1 MIRSLG
7 LIFLLSSLLA
17 GCADIEPETQGTAF
31 VSMRL
36 EQDSSNQRSTA
47 KGITPEE
54 AKTILVVLRPP
65 SQCSS
70 NYGNSTQDMD
80 RALLDLSTQE
90 VELMVPLET
99 QMKLCLYFF
108 SEDYGLTELN
118 TGDVEAESFGE
129 SDVFIVDSE
138 TTSATIDV
146 VYWGTFYSTLTA
158 KISSKSSAGFIVGTS
173 GSFKLS
179 DLTGIALKEEN
190 FTIADNQGHIIT
202 VEELAYVS
210 STSYT
215 YQVEIDGFS
224 NEVNTFVVSNSE
236 ETLDIKL
243 TPNPVDISWISFENL
258 DVAQIGTTDE
268 ANASGTLVIKVPLAQ
283 QDGVKQ
289 ILSTM
294 VVKNSTNSVTINV
307 TPPTNLP
314 AASLV
319 DEEFVHY
326 RIDFTAN
333 KVKLE
338 TGSNLFD
345 VIISIGGKSKQVEIG
360 SVSYDACVDANT
372 MCLKLTWSDG
382 SDPDLHSMYWPDW
395 GYTEPLGA
403 GLAFDDQNHVYGH
416 PSYQKWLLTGDKVH
430 LEDATTL
437 PTLINASN
445 QTSFTIDAGANT
457 LVLPGS
463 DLTDV
468 TVSTPVLLSSD
479 GTLPG
484 GLDAGI
490 IYYLHGIDDVNKTV
504 QLATNSLNA
513 MQGIAVIITD
523 QGSGTHTLTAL
534 GAETQVWSTND
545 GKVGDGTYLV
555 WVEDVSNADLQGVRV
570 ELSGPGLNP
579 SITNGPFRFKDLD
592 DGVTEAQNLT
602 EPYQQHVF
610 LIQVQNGSIVRSDKI
625 PVGSTVDA
633 LKNGLNA
640 EIGNLPA
647 SLF

>member
-1 MIRSLG
+1 MIPS
-7 LIFLLSSLLA
+7 
-17 GCADIEPETQGTAF
+17 CADIETETTGKAI

-36 EQDSSNQRSTA
+36 EQDRSSHRSA
-47 KGITPEE
+47 FKGITPEE
-54 AKTILVVLRPP
+54 ANTILVVLRPP
-65 SQCSS
+65 SQCSP
-70 NYGNSTQDMD
+70 NYGNSSQDMD
-80 RALLDLSTQE
+80 RALLNLSTQE
-90 VELMVPLET
+90 VELIVPLGT

-108 SEDYGLTELN
+108 SGKYSLPDLS
-118 TGDVEAESFGE
+118 TGDFEAESFGE
-129 SDVFIVDSE
+129 SDVFTVEAD

-158 KISSKSSAGFIVGTS
+158 KISSKSSAGFIIGTS

-179 DLTGIALKEEN
+179 DLTGIALKEDN
-190 FTIADNQGHIIT
+190 FTIADNQSHIIT
-202 VEELAYVS
+202 LEELAYG
-210 STSYT
+210 SYT
-215 YQVEIDGFS
+215 YQVKMEGFS
-224 NEVNTFVVSNSE
+224 NEVNTFVVSSTE

-243 TPNPVDISWISFENL
+243 TPNPVDISWVSFENL
-258 DVAQIGTTDE
+258 SVTQMGTTDQ
-268 ANASGTLVIKVPLAQ
+268 ANATGTLVVKVPLDQ
-283 QDGVKQ
+283 QDNVKQ

-307 TPPTNLP
+307 TPPTKLP
-314 AASLV
+314 TASSV

-333 KVKLE
+333 NVTME

-345 VIISIGGKSKQVEIG
+345 VIITIGGQSKQVEMG

-382 SDPDLHSMYWPDW
+382 SDPDLHSIYWPNWSYAD
-395 GYTEPLGA
+395 GIGTGS
-403 GLAFDDQNHVYGH
+403 AFDDQNHVYGH

-445 QTSFTIDAGANT
+445 QTAFTIDAVANT
-457 LVLPGS
+457 LFLSGS
-463 DLTDV
+463 DLADV

-484 GLDAGI
+484 GLDAGT
-490 IYYLHGIDDVNKTV
+490 IYYLHGIDNVNKTV

-513 MQGIAVIITD
+513 MQGTAVNLTTD

-534 GAETQVWSTND
+534 GAETQVWSTNN

-555 WVEDVSNADLQGVRV
+555 WVEDVSSADLQGVRV

-579 SITNGPFRFKDLD
+579 SITYGPFRFKDMND
-592 DGVTEAQNLT
+592 EVPEAPNKT
-602 EPYQQHVF
+602 EPFQQPIF
-610 LIQVQNGSIVRSDKI
+610 LIQVQNGVIERSDQI
-625 PVGSTVDA
+625 PVGSSLANWNPELSAD
-633 LKNGLNA
+633 
-640 EIGNLPA
+640 IGNLPA
-647 SLF
+647 SSFQ

>member
-1 MIRSLG
+1 MARSFWMILV
-7 LIFLLSSLLA
+7 LLPMIQS
-17 GCADIEPETQGTAF
+17 CADIETETTGKAT

-36 EQDSSNQRSTA
+36 EQDRSSHRSSFR
-47 KGITPEE
+47 GITPEE
-54 AKTILVVLRPP
+54 ANTILVVLRPP
-65 SQCSS
+65 SQCSP

-80 RALLDLSTQE
+80 RALLNLSTQE
-90 VELMVPLET
+90 VELIVPLGT

-108 SEDYGLTELN
+108 SGKYSLPDLS
-118 TGDVEAESFGE
+118 TGDFEAESFGE
-129 SDVFIVDSE
+129 SDVFTVEAD
-138 TTSATIDV
+138 TTSAIIDV

-158 KISSKSSAGFIVGTS
+158 KISSKSSAGLIIGTS

-179 DLTGIALKEEN
+179 DLTGIALKEDN
-190 FTIADNQGHIIT
+190 FTIADNQSHIVT
-202 VEELAYVS
+202 LEELAYG
-210 STSYT
+210 SYT
-215 YQVEIDGFS
+215 YQVKMGGFS
-224 NEVNTFVVSNSE
+224 NEVNTFVVSSLE

-243 TPNPVDISWISFENL
+243 TPNPVDISWVSFENL
-258 DVAQIGTTDE
+258 SVAQIGTTDQ
-268 ANASGTLVIKVPLAQ
+268 ADATGTLVVKVPLDQ
-283 QDGVKQ
+283 QGNVKQ

-307 TPPTNLP
+307 TPPTKLP
-314 AASLV
+314 TASSV

-333 KVKLE
+333 NVTME

-345 VIISIGGKSKQVEIG
+345 VIITIGGQSKQVEMG

-395 GYTEPLGA
+395 GYTETLGT
-403 GLAFDDQNHVYGH
+403 GSAFDDQNHVYGH
-416 PSYQKWLLTGDKVH
+416 PSYQKWLLTGGKVH

-445 QTSFTIDAGANT
+445 QTTFTVDAGANT
-457 LVLPGS
+457 LVLSGS
-463 DLTDV
+463 DLADV
-468 TVSTPVLLSSD
+468 SVSTPVLLSSD

-484 GLDAGI
+484 GLDAGT
-490 IYYLHGIDDVNKTV
+490 IYYLHGIDNVNKTV

-513 MQGIAVIITD
+513 MQGTAVILTD

-534 GAETQVWSTND
+534 GAETQVWSTNN

-592 DGVTEAQNLT
+592 DGVTEAQNLK

>member
-1 MIRSLG
+1 MARSFWMILV
-7 LIFLLSSLLA
+7 LLPMIQS
-17 GCADIEPETQGTAF
+17 CADIETETTGKAT

-36 EQDSSNQRSTA
+36 EQDRSSHRSSFR
-47 KGITPEE
+47 GITPEE
-54 AKTILVVLRPP
+54 ANTILVVLRPP
-65 SQCSS
+65 SQCSP
-70 NYGNSTQDMD
+70 NYGNSNQDMD
-80 RALLDLSTQE
+80 RALLNLSTQE
-90 VELMVPLET
+90 VELIVPLGT

-108 SEDYGLTELN
+108 SGKYSLPVLS
-118 TGDVEAESFGE
+118 TGDFEAESFGE
-129 SDVFIVDSE
+129 SDVFTVEADTI
-138 TTSATIDV
+138 SAIIDV

-158 KISSKSSAGFIVGTS
+158 KISSKSSAGLIIGTS

-179 DLTGIALKEEN
+179 DLTGIALKEDN
-190 FTIADNQGHIIT
+190 FTIADNQSHIVT
-202 VEELAYVS
+202 LEELAYG
-210 STSYT
+210 SYT
-215 YQVEIDGFS
+215 YQVKMGGFS
-224 NEVNTFVVSNSE
+224 NEVNTFVVSSLE

-243 TPNPVDISWISFENL
+243 TPNPVDISWVSFENL
-258 DVAQIGTTDE
+258 SVAQIGTTDQ
-268 ANASGTLVIKVPLAQ
+268 ADATGTLVVKVPLDQ
-283 QDGVKQ
+283 QDNVKK

-307 TPPTNLP
+307 TPPTKLP
-314 AASLV
+314 TASSV

-333 KVKLE
+333 NVTME

-345 VIISIGGKSKQVEIG
+345 VIITIGGQSKQVEMG

-445 QTSFTIDAGANT
+445 QTRFTVDADANT
-457 LVLPGS
+457 LVLLGS

-468 TVSTPVLLSSD
+468 TVSTPVLVSSD
-479 GTLPG
+479 GTIPG
-484 GLDAGI
+484 GLDAGT

-579 SITNGPFRFKDLD
+579 SITHGPFRFKDLD

-602 EPYQQHVF
+602 DPYQQHVF

-633 LKNGLNA
+633 LRNGFNA
-640 EIGNLPA
+640 EIGELPA

>member
-36 EQDSSNQRSTA
+36 EQDSSNQRSAA

-158 KISSKSSAGFIVGTS
+158 KISSKSSAGFIIGTS

-179 DLTGIALKEEN
+179 DLTGIALKEDN
-190 FTIADNQGHIIT
+190 FTISDNQSHMII
-202 VEELAYVS
+202 VEELAYG
-210 STSYT
+210 SYT
-215 YQVEIDGFS
+215 YQVEMSGFS

-283 QDGVKQ
+283 QDEVKQ

-326 RIDFTAN
+326 RLDFAAYN
-333 KVKLE
+333 VKLE

-345 VIISIGGKSKQVEIG
+345 VIISIGGKSNQVEIG

-395 GYTEPLGA
+395 GYTETLGT
-403 GLAFDDQNHVYGH
+403 GSAFDDQNHVYGH

-445 QTSFTIDAGANT
+445 QTTFTVDAGANT
-457 LVLPGS
+457 LFLSGS
-463 DLTDV
+463 DLADV
-468 TVSTPVLLSSD
+468 SVSTPVLLSSD

-484 GLDAGI
+484 GLDAGT
-490 IYYLHGIDDVNKTV
+490 IYYLHGIDNVNKTV

-513 MQGIAVIITD
+513 MQGTAVNITD

-534 GAETQVWSTND
+534 GAETQVWSTNN

>member
-36 EQDSSNQRSTA
+36 EQDSSNQRSAA

-283 QDGVKQ
+283 QDEVKQ

-326 RIDFTAN
+326 RLDFAAYN
-333 KVKLE
+333 VKLE

-345 VIISIGGKSKQVEIG
+345 VIITIGGQSKQVEMG

-445 QTSFTIDAGANT
+445 QTTFTVDAGANT
-457 LVLPGS
+457 LVLSGS
-463 DLTDV
+463 DLADV
-468 TVSTPVLLSSD
+468 SVSTPVLLSSD

-484 GLDAGI
+484 GLDAGT
-490 IYYLHGIDDVNKTV
+490 IYYLHGIDNVNKTV

-513 MQGIAVIITD
+513 MQGTAVNITD

-534 GAETQVWSTND
+534 GAETQVWSTNN

>member
-36 EQDSSNQRSTA
+36 EQDSSNQRSAA

-258 DVAQIGTTDE
+258 NAVQIGTTDE

-283 QDGVKQ
+283 QDEVKQ

-326 RIDFTAN
+326 RLDFTAN
-333 KVKLE
+333 NVKLE

-345 VIISIGGKSKQVEIG
+345 VIISIGGKSNQVEIG

-395 GYTEPLGA
+395 GYTETLGT
-403 GLAFDDQNHVYGH
+403 GSAFDDQNHVYGH

-445 QTSFTIDAGANT
+445 QTTFTVDAGANT
-457 LVLPGS
+457 LFLSGS

-468 TVSTPVLLSSD
+468 SVSTPVLLSSG

-484 GLDAGI
+484 GLDAGT
-490 IYYLHGIDDVNKTV
+490 IYYLHGIDNVNKTV

-513 MQGIAVIITD
+513 MQGTAVILTD

-534 GAETQVWSTND
+534 GAETQVWSTNN

>member
-1 MIRSLG
+1 MARSFWMILV
-7 LIFLLSSLLA
+7 LLSMIPS
-17 GCADIEPETQGTAF
+17 CADIETETTGKAT

-36 EQDSSNQRSTA
+36 EQDRSSHRSSFR
-47 KGITPEE
+47 GITPEE
-54 AKTILVVLRPP
+54 ANTILVVLRPP
-65 SQCSS
+65 SQCSP
-70 NYGNSTQDMD
+70 NYGNSNQDMD
-80 RALLDLSTQE
+80 RALLNLSTQE
-90 VELMVPLET
+90 VELIVPLGT

-108 SEDYGLTELN
+108 SGKYSLPVLS
-118 TGDVEAESFGE
+118 TGDFEAESFGE
-129 SDVFIVDSE
+129 SDVFTVEAD
-138 TTSATIDV
+138 TTSAIIDV

-158 KISSKSSAGFIVGTS
+158 KISSNSSAGFIVGTS

-179 DLTGIALKEEN
+179 DLTGIALKEDN
-190 FTIADNQGHIIT
+190 FTIADNQSHIVT
-202 VEELAYVS
+202 LEELAYG
-210 STSYT
+210 SYT
-215 YQVEIDGFS
+215 YQVKMGGFS
-224 NEVNTFVVSNSE
+224 NEVNTFVVSSLE

-243 TPNPVDISWISFENL
+243 TPNPVDISWVSFENL
-258 DVAQIGTTDE
+258 SVAQIGTTDQ
-268 ANASGTLVIKVPLAQ
+268 ADATGTLVVKVPLDQ
-283 QDGVKQ
+283 QDNVKQ

-307 TPPTNLP
+307 TPPTKLP
-314 AASLV
+314 TASSV

-333 KVKLE
+333 NVTME

-345 VIISIGGKSKQVEIG
+345 VIITIGGQSKQVEMG

-445 QTSFTIDAGANT
+445 QTRFTVDADANT
-457 LVLPGS
+457 LVLLGS

-468 TVSTPVLLSSD
+468 TVSTPVLVSSD
-479 GTLPG
+479 GTIPG
-484 GLDAGI
+484 GLDAGT

-579 SITNGPFRFKDLD
+579 SITHGPFRFKDLD

-602 EPYQQHVF
+602 DPYQQHVF

-633 LKNGLNA
+633 LRNGFNA
-640 EIGNLPA
+640 EIGELPA

>member
-1 MIRSLG
+1 MARSFWMILVLMPMIQS
-7 LIFLLSSLLA
+7 
-17 GCADIEPETQGTAF
+17 CADIETETTGKAT

-36 EQDSSNQRSTA
+36 EQDRSSHRSSFR
-47 KGITPEE
+47 GITPEE
-54 AKTILVVLRPP
+54 ANTILVVLRPP
-65 SQCSS
+65 SQCSP
-70 NYGNSTQDMD
+70 NYGNSNQDMD
-80 RALLDLSTQE
+80 RALLNLSTQE
-90 VELMVPLET
+90 VELIVPLGT

-108 SEDYGLTELN
+108 SGKYSLPGLS
-118 TGDVEAESFGE
+118 TGDFEAESFGE
-129 SDVFIVDSE
+129 SDVFTVEAD
-138 TTSATIDV
+138 TTSAIIDV

-158 KISSKSSAGFIVGTS
+158 KISSKSSAGLIIGTS

-179 DLTGIALKEEN
+179 DLTGIALKEDN
-190 FTIADNQGHIIT
+190 FTIADNQSHIVT
-202 VEELAYVS
+202 LEELAYG
-210 STSYT
+210 SYT
-215 YQVEIDGFS
+215 YQVKMGGFS
-224 NEVNTFVVSNSE
+224 NEVNTFVVSSSE

-243 TPNPVDISWISFENL
+243 TPNPVDISWVSFENL
-258 DVAQIGTTDE
+258 SVAQIGTTDQ
-268 ANASGTLVIKVPLAQ
+268 ADATGTLVVKVPLDQ
-283 QDGVKQ
+283 QDNVKQ

-307 TPPTNLP
+307 TPPTKLP
-314 AASLV
+314 TASSV

-333 KVKLE
+333 NVTME

-345 VIISIGGKSKQVEIG
+345 VIITIGGQSKQVEMG

-445 QTSFTIDAGANT
+445 QTRFTVDADANT
-457 LVLPGS
+457 LVLLGS

-468 TVSTPVLLSSD
+468 TVSTPVLVSSD

-484 GLDAGI
+484 GLDAGT

-513 MQGIAVIITD
+513 MQGTAVNITD

-534 GAETQVWSTND
+534 GVETQVWSTNN

>member
-1 MIRSLG
+1 M
-7 LIFLLSSLLA
+7 LSSLLA

-36 EQDSSNQRSTA
+36 EQDSSNQRTTA

-54 AKTILVVLRPP
+54 DKTILVALRPP

-108 SEDYGLTELN
+108 SEEYGLTELN

-179 DLTGIALKEEN
+179 DLTGIALKEDN
-190 FTIADNQGHIIT
+190 FTISDNQSHMII
-202 VEELAYVS
+202 VEELAYG
-210 STSYT
+210 SYT
-215 YQVEIDGFS
+215 YQVEMSGFS

-243 TPNPVDISWISFENL
+243 TPNPVDISWISFENRE
-258 DVAQIGTTDE
+258 VAQIGTTDE

-283 QDGVKQ
+283 QDEVKQ

-326 RIDFTAN
+326 RLDFTAYN
-333 KVKLE
+333 VKLE
-338 TGSNLFD
+338 TGSNIFD
-345 VIISIGGKSKQVEIG
+345 VIISIGGKSNQVEIG

-372 MCLKLTWSDG
+372 MCIKLTWSDG

-395 GYTEPLGA
+395 GYTETLGS

-445 QTSFTIDAGANT
+445 QTTFTVDADANT
-457 LVLPGS
+457 LVLSGS
-463 DLTDV
+463 DLADV
-468 TVSTPVLLSSD
+468 SVSTPVMLSSD

-484 GLDAGI
+484 GLDAGT
-490 IYYLHGIDDVNKTV
+490 IYYLHGIDNVNKTV

-513 MQGIAVIITD
+513 MQGAAVNLEID
-523 QGSGTHTLTAL
+523 QGTGTHTLTAL
-534 GAETQVWSTND
+534 GAETQVWSTNN

-610 LIQVQNGSIVRSDKI
+610 LIQVQNGSIVRSDQI

>member
-1 MIRSLG
+1 MARSFWMILV
-7 LIFLLSSLLA
+7 LLSMIPS
-17 GCADIEPETQGTAF
+17 CADIETETTGKAT

-36 EQDSSNQRSTA
+36 EQDRSSHRSSFR
-47 KGITPEE
+47 GITPEE
-54 AKTILVVLRPP
+54 ANTILVVLRPP
-65 SQCSS
+65 SQCSPS
-70 NYGNSTQDMD
+70 YGNSTQDMD
-80 RALLDLSTQE
+80 RALLNLSTQE
-90 VELMVPLET
+90 VELIVPLGT

-108 SEDYGLTELN
+108 SGKYSLPVLS
-118 TGDVEAESFGE
+118 TGDFEAESFGE
-129 SDVFIVDSE
+129 SDVFTVEAD
-138 TTSATIDV
+138 TTSAIIDV

-158 KISSKSSAGFIVGTS
+158 KISSKSSAGLIIGTS

-179 DLTGIALKEEN
+179 DLTGIALKEDN
-190 FTIADNQGHIIT
+190 FTIADNQSHIVT
-202 VEELAYVS
+202 LEELAYG
-210 STSYT
+210 SYT
-215 YQVEIDGFS
+215 YQVKMGGFS
-224 NEVNTFVVSNSE
+224 NEVNTFVVSSLE

-243 TPNPVDISWISFENL
+243 TPNPVDISWVSFENL
-258 DVAQIGTTDE
+258 SVAQIGTTDQ
-268 ANASGTLVIKVPLAQ
+268 ADATGTLVVKVPLDQ
-283 QDGVKQ
+283 QDNVKQ

-307 TPPTNLP
+307 TPPTKLP
-314 AASLV
+314 TASSV

-333 KVKLE
+333 NVTME

-345 VIISIGGKSKQVEIG
+345 VIITIGGQSKQVEMG

-445 QTSFTIDAGANT
+445 QTTFTVDAGANT
-457 LVLPGS
+457 LVLSGS
-463 DLTDV
+463 DLADV
-468 TVSTPVLLSSD
+468 SVSTPVILSSD
-479 GTLPG
+479 ETLPG
-484 GLDAGI
+484 GLDAGT
-490 IYYLHGIDDVNKTV
+490 IYYLHGIDNVNKTV

-513 MQGIAVIITD
+513 MQGTAVNITD

-534 GAETQVWSTND
+534 GAETQVWSTNN

-555 WVEDVSNADLQGVRV
+555 WVEDVSSADLQGVRV
-570 ELSGPGLNP
+570 ELSGPGLDS

-647 SLF
+647 SSF

>member
-7 LIFLLSSLLA
+7 LIFLLFSFLA
-17 GCADIEPETQGTAF
+17 GCADIEPVTQGTAF

-36 EQDSSNQRSTA
+36 EQDSLNQRSAA

-54 AKTILVVLRPP
+54 SKTILVVLRPP

-179 DLTGIALKEEN
+179 DLTGIALKEDN
-190 FTIADNQGHIIT
+190 FTIAENQSHIVT
-202 VEELAYVS
+202 LEELAYG
-210 STSYT
+210 SYT
-215 YQVEIDGFS
+215 YQVKMEGFS
-224 NEVNTFVVSNSE
+224 NEVNTFVVSSSE

-243 TPNPVDISWISFENL
+243 TPNPVDISWVSFENL
-258 DVAQIGTTDE
+258 SVAQIGTTDQ
-268 ANASGTLVIKVPLAQ
+268 ADATGTLVVKVPLDQ
-283 QDGVKQ
+283 QDNVKQ

-307 TPPTNLP
+307 TPPTKLP
-314 AASLV
+314 TASSV

-333 KVKLE
+333 NVTME

-345 VIISIGGKSKQVEIG
+345 VIITIGGQSKQVEMG

-395 GYTEPLGA
+395 GYTETLGT
-403 GLAFDDQNHVYGH
+403 GSVFDDQNHVYGH

-437 PTLINASN
+437 PNLINASN
-445 QTSFTIDAGANT
+445 QTTFTVDAGANT
-457 LVLPGS
+457 LFLSGS

-468 TVSTPVLLSSD
+468 SVSTPVLLSSD

-484 GLDAGI
+484 GLDAGT
-490 IYYLHGIDDVNKTV
+490 IYYLHGIDNVNKTV

-513 MQGIAVIITD
+513 MQGNAVILTD
-523 QGSGTHTLTAL
+523 HGSGTHTLTAL
-534 GAETQVWSTND
+534 GAETQVWSTNN

-610 LIQVQNGSIVRSDKI
+610 LIQVQNGSIVRSDEI
-625 PVGSTVDA
+625 PIGSTVDA
-633 LKNGLNA
+633 LKNGLKA
-640 EIGNLPA
+640 EIGELPA
-647 SLF
+647 SIIVQ

>member
-7 LIFLLSSLLA
+7 WIFLFSSLLA

-36 EQDSSNQRSTA
+36 EQDSSNQRTTA

-90 VELMVPLET
+90 VKLMVPLET

-108 SEDYGLTELN
+108 SKDYGLTELN
-118 TGDVEAESFGE
+118 TGDVEAGSFGE

-179 DLTGIALKEEN
+179 DLTGIALKEDN
-190 FTIADNQGHIIT
+190 FTIADNQSHIVT
-202 VEELAYVS
+202 LEELAYG
-210 STSYT
+210 SYT
-215 YQVEIDGFS
+215 YQVKMGGFS
-224 NEVNTFVVSNSE
+224 NEVNTFVVSSLE

-243 TPNPVDISWISFENL
+243 TPNPVDISWVSFENL
-258 DVAQIGTTDE
+258 SVAQIGTTDQ
-268 ANASGTLVIKVPLAQ
+268 ADATGTLVVKVPLDQ
-283 QDGVKQ
+283 QDNVKQ

-307 TPPTNLP
+307 TPPTKLP
-314 AASLV
+314 TASSV

-333 KVKLE
+333 NVTME

-345 VIISIGGKSKQVEIG
+345 VIITIGGQSKQVEMG

-445 QTSFTIDAGANT
+445 QTRFTVDADANT
-457 LVLPGS
+457 LVLLGS

-468 TVSTPVLLSSD
+468 TVSTPVLVSSD
-479 GTLPG
+479 GTIPG
-484 GLDAGI
+484 GLDAGT
-490 IYYLHGIDDVNKTV
+490 IYYLHGIDNVNKTV

-513 MQGIAVIITD
+513 MQGTAVIITD

-534 GAETQVWSTND
+534 GAETQVWSTNN

-602 EPYQQHVF
+602 VPYQQHVF

-633 LKNGLNA
+633 LRNGFNA
-640 EIGNLPA
+640 EIGELPA

>member
-1 MIRSLG
+1 M
-7 LIFLLSSLLA
+7 LSSLLA

-36 EQDSSNQRSTA
+36 EQDSSNQRSAA

-158 KISSKSSAGFIVGTS
+158 KISSKSSAGFIIGTS

-179 DLTGIALKEEN
+179 DLTGIALKEDN
-190 FTIADNQGHIIT
+190 FTISDNQSHMII
-202 VEELAYVS
+202 VEELAYG
-210 STSYT
+210 SYT
-215 YQVEIDGFS
+215 YQVEMSGFS

-283 QDGVKQ
+283 QDEVKQ

-326 RIDFTAN
+326 RLDFAAYN
-333 KVKLE
+333 VKLE

-345 VIISIGGKSKQVEIG
+345 VIISIGGKSNQVEIG

-395 GYTEPLGA
+395 GYTETLGT
-403 GLAFDDQNHVYGH
+403 GSVFDDQNHVYGH

-445 QTSFTIDAGANT
+445 QTTFTVDAGANT
-457 LVLPGS
+457 LFLSGS
-463 DLTDV
+463 DLADV
-468 TVSTPVLLSSD
+468 SVSTPVLLSSD

-484 GLDAGI
+484 GLDAGT
-490 IYYLHGIDDVNKTV
+490 IYYLHGIDNVNKTV

-513 MQGIAVIITD
+513 MQGTAVNITD

-534 GAETQVWSTND
+534 GAETQVWSTNN

>member
-1 MIRSLG
+1 M
-7 LIFLLSSLLA
+7 A
-17 GCADIEPETQGTAF
+17 
-31 VSMRL
+31 
-36 EQDSSNQRSTA
+36 
-47 KGITPEE
+47 
-54 AKTILVVLRPP
+54 
-65 SQCSS
+65 
-70 NYGNSTQDMD
+70 YG
-80 RALLDLSTQE
+80 
-90 VELMVPLET
+90 
-99 QMKLCLYFF
+99 
-108 SEDYGLTELN
+108 
-118 TGDVEAESFGE
+118 
-129 SDVFIVDSE
+129 
-138 TTSATIDV
+138 
-146 VYWGTFYSTLTA
+146 
-158 KISSKSSAGFIVGTS
+158 
-173 GSFKLS
+173 
-179 DLTGIALKEEN
+179 
-190 FTIADNQGHIIT
+190 
-202 VEELAYVS
+202 
-210 STSYT
+210 SYT

-326 RIDFTAN
+326 RLDFTAN
-333 KVKLE
+333 NVKLE

-345 VIISIGGKSKQVEIG
+345 VIISIGGKSNQVEIG

-445 QTSFTIDAGANT
+445 QTTFTVDAGANT
-457 LVLPGS
+457 LVLSGS
-463 DLTDV
+463 DLADV

-484 GLDAGI
+484 GLDAGT
-490 IYYLHGIDDVNKTV
+490 IYYLHGIDNVNKTV

-513 MQGIAVIITD
+513 MQGTAVIITD

-534 GAETQVWSTND
+534 GAETQVWSTNN

>member
-36 EQDSSNQRSTA
+36 EQDSSNHRSA
-47 KGITPEE
+47 ARGIKLEE
-54 AKTILVVLRPP
+54 AQTILVVLRPP

-80 RALLDLSTQE
+80 RALLDLSTQK

-158 KISSKSSAGFIVGTS
+158 KISSKSSAGFIIGTS

-179 DLTGIALKEEN
+179 DLTGIALKEDN
-190 FTIADNQGHIIT
+190 FTISDNQSHMII
-202 VEELAYVS
+202 VEELAYG
-210 STSYT
+210 SYT
-215 YQVEIDGFS
+215 YQVEMSGFS

-283 QDGVKQ
+283 QDEVKQ

-326 RIDFTAN
+326 RLDFAAYN
-333 KVKLE
+333 VKLE

-395 GYTEPLGA
+395 GYTETLGT
-403 GLAFDDQNHVYGH
+403 GSAFDDQNHVYGH

-445 QTSFTIDAGANT
+445 QTTFTVDAGANT
-457 LVLPGS
+457 LFLSGS
-463 DLTDV
+463 DLADV
-468 TVSTPVLLSSD
+468 SVSTPVLLSSD

-484 GLDAGI
+484 GLDAGT
-490 IYYLHGIDDVNKTV
+490 IYYLHGIDNVNKTV

-513 MQGIAVIITD
+513 MQGTAVNITD

-534 GAETQVWSTND
+534 GAETQVWSTNN

>member
-1 MIRSLG
+1 MARSFWMILV
-7 LIFLLSSLLA
+7 LLSMIPS
-17 GCADIEPETQGTAF
+17 CADIETETTGKAT

-36 EQDSSNQRSTA
+36 EQDRSSHRSSFR
-47 KGITPEE
+47 GITPEE
-54 AKTILVVLRPP
+54 ANTILVVLRPP
-65 SQCSS
+65 SQCSP

-80 RALLDLSTQE
+80 RALLNLSTQE
-90 VELMVPLET
+90 VELIVPLGT

-108 SEDYGLTELN
+108 SGKYSLPVLS
-118 TGDVEAESFGE
+118 TGDFEAESFGE
-129 SDVFIVDSE
+129 SDVFTVEAD
-138 TTSATIDV
+138 TTSAIIDV

-158 KISSKSSAGFIVGTS
+158 KISSKSSAGLINGTS

-179 DLTGIALKEEN
+179 DLTGIALKEDN
-190 FTIADNQGHIIT
+190 FTIADNQSHIVT
-202 VEELAYVS
+202 LEELAYG
-210 STSYT
+210 SYT
-215 YQVEIDGFS
+215 YQVKMGGFS
-224 NEVNTFVVSNSE
+224 NEVNTFVVSSLE

-243 TPNPVDISWISFENL
+243 TPNPVDISWVSFENL
-258 DVAQIGTTDE
+258 SVAQIGTTDQ
-268 ANASGTLVIKVPLAQ
+268 ADATGTLVVKVPLDQ
-283 QDGVKQ
+283 QDNVKQ

-307 TPPTNLP
+307 TPPTKLP
-314 AASLV
+314 TASSV

-333 KVKLE
+333 NVTME

-345 VIISIGGKSKQVEIG
+345 VIITIGGQSKQVEMG

-445 QTSFTIDAGANT
+445 QTRFTVDADANT
-457 LVLPGS
+457 LVLLGS

-468 TVSTPVLLSSD
+468 TVSTPVLVSSD
-479 GTLPG
+479 GTIPG
-484 GLDAGI
+484 GLDAGT

>member
-1 MIRSLG
+1 MARSFWMILV
-7 LIFLLSSLLA
+7 LLSMIPS
-17 GCADIEPETQGTAF
+17 CADIETETTGKAT

-36 EQDSSNQRSTA
+36 EQDRSSHRSSFR
-47 KGITPEE
+47 GITPEE
-54 AKTILVVLRPP
+54 ANTILVVLRPP
-65 SQCSS
+65 SQCSPS
-70 NYGNSTQDMD
+70 YGNSTQDMD
-80 RALLDLSTQE
+80 RALLNLSTQE
-90 VELMVPLET
+90 VELIVPLGT

-108 SEDYGLTELN
+108 SGKYSLPGLS
-118 TGDVEAESFGE
+118 TGDFEAESFGE
-129 SDVFIVDSE
+129 SDVFTVEAD
-138 TTSATIDV
+138 TTSAIIDV

-158 KISSKSSAGFIVGTS
+158 KISSNSSAGFIVGTS

-179 DLTGIALKEEN
+179 DLTGIALKEDN
-190 FTIADNQGHIIT
+190 FTIADNQSHIVT
-202 VEELAYVS
+202 LEELAYG
-210 STSYT
+210 SYT
-215 YQVEIDGFS
+215 YQVKMGGFS
-224 NEVNTFVVSNSE
+224 NEVNTFVVSSSE

-243 TPNPVDISWISFENL
+243 TPNPVDISWVSFENL
-258 DVAQIGTTDE
+258 SVAQIGTTDQ
-268 ANASGTLVIKVPLAQ
+268 ADATGTLVVKVPLDQ
-283 QDGVKQ
+283 QDNVKQ

-307 TPPTNLP
+307 TPPTKLP
-314 AASLV
+314 TASSV

-333 KVKLE
+333 NVTME

-345 VIISIGGKSKQVEIG
+345 VIITIGGQSKQVEMG

-445 QTSFTIDAGANT
+445 QTTFTVDAGANT
-457 LVLPGS
+457 LVLSGS

-468 TVSTPVLLSSD
+468 SVSTPVLLSSG

-484 GLDAGI
+484 GLDAGT
-490 IYYLHGIDDVNKTV
+490 IYYLHGIDNVNKTV

-579 SITNGPFRFKDLD
+579 SITHGPFRFKDLD

-602 EPYQQHVF
+602 DPYQQHVF

-633 LKNGLNA
+633 LRNGFNA
-640 EIGNLPA
+640 EIGELPA

>member
-1 MIRSLG
+1 MARSFWMILV
-7 LIFLLSSLLA
+7 LLPMIQS
-17 GCADIEPETQGTAF
+17 CADIETETTGKAT

-36 EQDSSNQRSTA
+36 EQDRSSHRSA
-47 KGITPEE
+47 FKGITPEE
-54 AKTILVVLRPP
+54 ANTILVVLRPP
-65 SQCSS
+65 SQCYP
-70 NYGNSTQDMD
+70 NYGNSSQDMD
-80 RALLDLSTQE
+80 RALLNLSTQE
-90 VELMVPLET
+90 VELIVPLGT

-108 SEDYGLTELN
+108 SGKYSLPGLS
-118 TGDVEAESFGE
+118 TGDFEAESFGE
-129 SDVFIVDSE
+129 SDVFTVEAD

-158 KISSKSSAGFIVGTS
+158 KISSKSSAGFIIGTS

-179 DLTGIALKEEN
+179 DLTGIALKEDN
-190 FTIADNQGHIIT
+190 FTIADNQSHTIT
-202 VEELAYVS
+202 LEELAYG
-210 STSYT
+210 SYT
-215 YQVEIDGFS
+215 YQVKMEGFS
-224 NEVNTFVVSNSE
+224 NEVNTFVVSSTE

-243 TPNPVDISWISFENL
+243 TPNPVDISWVSFENL
-258 DVAQIGTTDE
+258 SVAQIGTTDQ
-268 ANASGTLVIKVPLAQ
+268 ADATGTLVVKVPLDQ
-283 QDGVKQ
+283 QDNVKQ

-294 VVKNSTNSVTINV
+294 VVKNSTNSLTINV
-307 TPPTNLP
+307 TPPTKLST
-314 AASLV
+314 ASSV

-326 RIDFTAN
+326 RLDFTAN
-333 KVKLE
+333 NVKLE

-345 VIISIGGKSKQVEIG
+345 VIISIGGQSKQVEMG

-395 GYTEPLGA
+395 GYTETLGT
-403 GLAFDDQNHVYGH
+403 GSAFDDQNHVYGH

-445 QTSFTIDAGANT
+445 QTTFTVDAGANT
-457 LVLPGS
+457 LVLSGS
-463 DLTDV
+463 DLADV
-468 TVSTPVLLSSD
+468 TVSTPVLLFSD

-484 GLDAGI
+484 GLDAGT
-490 IYYLHGIDDVNKTV
+490 IYYLHGIDNVNKTV
-504 QLATNSLNA
+504 ELATNSLNA
-513 MQGIAVIITD
+513 MQGTAVNPTD
-523 QGSGTHTLTAL
+523 QGTGTHTLTAL
-534 GAETQVWSTND
+534 GAETQVWSTNN

-555 WVEDVSNADLQGVRV
+555 WVEDVSNADLQGLRV

-610 LIQVQNGSIVRSDKI
+610 LIQVQNGSIVRSDDI
-625 PVGSTVDA
+625 PVGNTVDA
-633 LKNGLNA
+633 LKNGLNG
-640 EIGNLPA
+640 EIGDLPA

>member
-1 MIRSLG
+1 MARSFWMILVLLP
-7 LIFLLSSLLA
+7 LIQS
-17 GCADIEPETQGTAF
+17 CADIETETTGKAT

-36 EQDSSNQRSTA
+36 EQDRSSHRSSFR
-47 KGITPEE
+47 GITPEE
-54 AKTILVVLRPP
+54 ANTILVVLRPP
-65 SQCSS
+65 SQCSP

-80 RALLDLSTQE
+80 RALLNLSTQE
-90 VELMVPLET
+90 VELIVPLGT

-108 SEDYGLTELN
+108 SGKYSLPGLS
-118 TGDVEAESFGE
+118 TGDFEAESFGE
-129 SDVFIVDSE
+129 SDVFTVEAD
-138 TTSATIDV
+138 TTSAIIDV

-158 KISSKSSAGFIVGTS
+158 KISSKSSAGLIIGTS

-179 DLTGIALKEEN
+179 DLTGIALKEDN
-190 FTIADNQGHIIT
+190 FTIADNQSHIVT
-202 VEELAYVS
+202 LEELAYG
-210 STSYT
+210 SYT
-215 YQVEIDGFS
+215 YQVKMGGFS
-224 NEVNTFVVSNSE
+224 NEVNTFVVSSLE

-243 TPNPVDISWISFENL
+243 TPNPVDISWVSFENL
-258 DVAQIGTTDE
+258 SVAQIGTTDQ
-268 ANASGTLVIKVPLAQ
+268 ADATGTLVVKVPLDQ
-283 QDGVKQ
+283 QDNVKQ

-307 TPPTNLP
+307 TPPTKLP
-314 AASLV
+314 TASSV

-333 KVKLE
+333 NVTME

-345 VIISIGGKSKQVEIG
+345 VIITIGGQSKQVEMG

-395 GYTEPLGA
+395 SYTEPLGA

-463 DLTDV
+463 DLADV
-468 TVSTPVLLSSD
+468 TVSTPVLVSSD

-490 IYYLHGIDDVNKTV
+490 IYYLHGIDDENKTV

-513 MQGIAVIITD
+513 MQGTAVNITD

-534 GAETQVWSTND
+534 GAETQVWSTNN

-555 WVEDVSNADLQGVRV
+555 WVEDVSNADLQGLRV

>member
-1 MIRSLG
+1 MARSFWMILV
-7 LIFLLSSLLA
+7 LLPMIQS
-17 GCADIEPETQGTAF
+17 CADIEAETTGKAT

-36 EQDSSNQRSTA
+36 EQDRSSHRSFFR
-47 KGITPEE
+47 GITPEE
-54 AKTILVVLRPP
+54 ANTILVVLRPP
-65 SQCSS
+65 SQCSP
-70 NYGNSTQDMD
+70 NYGNSAQDMD
-80 RALLDLSTQE
+80 RALLNLSTQE
-90 VELMVPLET
+90 VELIVPLGT

-108 SEDYGLTELN
+108 SQEYGLTDLN
-118 TGDVEAESFGE
+118 KGGIEAESFGE
-129 SDVFIVDSE
+129 SDVFIVDAE

-146 VYWGTFYSTLTA
+146 LYWGTLFSTLTA
-158 KISSKSSAGFIVGTS
+158 KISSKSSAGFIIGSS

-179 DLTGIALKEEN
+179 DLTGIALKEDN
-190 FTIADNQGHIIT
+190 FTIADIQSHIIT
-202 VEELAYVS
+202 LEELAYG
-210 STSYT
+210 SYT
-215 YQVEIDGFS
+215 YQVKMEGFS
-224 NEVNTFVVSNSE
+224 NEVNTFVVSSSE

-243 TPNPVDISWISFENL
+243 TPNPVDISWVSFENL
-258 DVAQIGTTDE
+258 SVAQIGTTDQ
-268 ANASGTLVIKVPLAQ
+268 ADATGTLVVKVPLDQ
-283 QDGVKQ
+283 QDYVKQ

-307 TPPTNLP
+307 TPPTKLP
-314 AASLV
+314 AASSV

-333 KVKLE
+333 NVTME
-338 TGSNLFD
+338 TGSNVFD
-345 VIISIGGKSKQVEIG
+345 VIITIGGQSKQVEMG

-395 GYTEPLGA
+395 SYTEPLGA

-445 QTSFTIDAGANT
+445 QTTFTINAGANT
-457 LVLPGS
+457 LFLSGS
-463 DLTDV
+463 DLADV
-468 TVSTPVLLSSD
+468 SVSTPVLLSSD

-484 GLDAGI
+484 GLDAVT
-490 IYYLHGIDDVNKTV
+490 IYYLHGIDNVNKTV

-513 MQGIAVIITD
+513 MQGTAVNITD

-534 GAETQVWSTND
+534 GAETQVWSTNN

>member
-1 MIRSLG
+1 
-7 LIFLLSSLLA
+7 
-17 GCADIEPETQGTAF
+17 
-31 VSMRL
+31 
-36 EQDSSNQRSTA
+36 
-47 KGITPEE
+47 
-54 AKTILVVLRPP
+54 
-65 SQCSS
+65 
-70 NYGNSTQDMD
+70 
-80 RALLDLSTQE
+80 
-90 VELMVPLET
+90 
-99 QMKLCLYFF
+99 MKLCLYFF
-108 SEDYGLTELN
+108 SGKYSLPGLS
-118 TGDVEAESFGE
+118 TGDFEAESFGE
-129 SDVFIVDSE
+129 SDVFTVEAD
-138 TTSATIDV
+138 TTSAIIDV

-158 KISSKSSAGFIVGTS
+158 KISSKSSAGLIIGTS

-179 DLTGIALKEEN
+179 DLTGIALKEDN
-190 FTIADNQGHIIT
+190 FTIADNQSHIVT
-202 VEELAYVS
+202 LEELAYG
-210 STSYT
+210 SYT
-215 YQVEIDGFS
+215 YQVKMGGFS
-224 NEVNTFVVSNSE
+224 NEVNTFVVSSLE

-243 TPNPVDISWISFENL
+243 TPNPVDISWVSFENL
-258 DVAQIGTTDE
+258 SVAQIGTTDQ
-268 ANASGTLVIKVPLAQ
+268 ADATGTLVVKVPLDQ
-283 QDGVKQ
+283 QDNVKQ

-307 TPPTNLP
+307 TPPTKLP
-314 AASLV
+314 TASSV

-333 KVKLE
+333 NVTME

-345 VIISIGGKSKQVEIG
+345 VIITIGGQSKQVEMG

-395 GYTEPLGA
+395 SYTEPLGA

-445 QTSFTIDAGANT
+445 QTRFTVDADANT
-457 LVLPGS
+457 LVLLGS

-468 TVSTPVLLSSD
+468 TVSTPVLVSSD
-479 GTLPG
+479 GTIPG
-484 GLDAGI
+484 GLDAGT

-579 SITNGPFRFKDLD
+579 SITHGPFRFKDLD

-602 EPYQQHVF
+602 DPYQQHVF

-633 LKNGLNA
+633 LRNGFNA
-640 EIGNLPA
+640 EIGELPA

>member
-1 MIRSLG
+1 MARSFWMILV
-7 LIFLLSSLLA
+7 LLPMIQS
-17 GCADIEPETQGTAF
+17 CADIETETTGKAT

-36 EQDSSNQRSTA
+36 EQDRSSHRSSFR
-47 KGITPEE
+47 GITPEE
-54 AKTILVVLRPP
+54 ANTILVVLRPP
-65 SQCSS
+65 SQCSP
-70 NYGNSTQDMD
+70 NYGNSNQDMD
-80 RALLDLSTQE
+80 RALLNLSTQE
-90 VELMVPLET
+90 VELIVPLGT

-108 SEDYGLTELN
+108 SGKYSLPVLS
-118 TGDVEAESFGE
+118 TGDFEAESFGE
-129 SDVFIVDSE
+129 SDVFTVEAD
-138 TTSATIDV
+138 TTSAIIDV

-158 KISSKSSAGFIVGTS
+158 KISSKSSAGLIIGTS

-179 DLTGIALKEEN
+179 DLTGIALKEDN
-190 FTIADNQGHIIT
+190 FTIADNQSHIVT
-202 VEELAYVS
+202 LEELAYG
-210 STSYT
+210 SYT
-215 YQVEIDGFS
+215 YQVKMGGFS
-224 NEVNTFVVSNSE
+224 NEVNTFVVSSLE

-243 TPNPVDISWISFENL
+243 TPNPVDISWVSFENL
-258 DVAQIGTTDE
+258 SVAQIGTTDQ
-268 ANASGTLVIKVPLAQ
+268 ADATGTLVVKVPLDQ
-283 QDGVKQ
+283 QDNVKQ

-307 TPPTNLP
+307 TPPTKLP
-314 AASLV
+314 TASSV
-319 DEEFVHY
+319 DEEFAHY

-333 KVKLE
+333 NVTME

-345 VIISIGGKSKQVEIG
+345 VIITIGGQSKQVEMG

-445 QTSFTIDAGANT
+445 QTRFTVDADANT
-457 LVLPGS
+457 LVLLGS

-468 TVSTPVLLSSD
+468 TVSTPVLVSSD
-479 GTLPG
+479 GTIPG
-484 GLDAGI
+484 GLDAGT

-534 GAETQVWSTND
+534 GAETQVWSTNN

-579 SITNGPFRFKDLD
+579 SITHGPFRFKDLD

-602 EPYQQHVF
+602 DPYQQHVF

-633 LKNGLNA
+633 LRNGFNA
-640 EIGNLPA
+640 EIGELPA

>member
-1 MIRSLG
+1 MARSFWMILV
-7 LIFLLSSLLA
+7 LLPMIQS
-17 GCADIEPETQGTAF
+17 CADIETETTGKAT

-36 EQDSSNQRSTA
+36 EQDRSSHRSSFR
-47 KGITPEE
+47 GITPEE
-54 AKTILVVLRPP
+54 ANTILVVLRPP
-65 SQCSS
+65 SQCSPS
-70 NYGNSTQDMD
+70 YGNSTQDMD
-80 RALLDLSTQE
+80 RALLNLSTQE
-90 VELMVPLET
+90 VELIVPLGT

-108 SEDYGLTELN
+108 SGKYSLPGLS
-118 TGDVEAESFGE
+118 TGDFEAESFGE
-129 SDVFIVDSE
+129 SDVFTVKAD
-138 TTSATIDV
+138 TTSAIIDV

-158 KISSKSSAGFIVGTS
+158 KISSKSSAGLIIGTS

-179 DLTGIALKEEN
+179 DLTGIALKEDN
-190 FTIADNQGHIIT
+190 FTIADNQSHIGT
-202 VEELAYVS
+202 LEELAYG
-210 STSYT
+210 SYN
-215 YQVEIDGFS
+215 YQVKMGGFS
-224 NEVNTFVVSNSE
+224 NEVNTFVVSSLE

-243 TPNPVDISWISFENL
+243 TPNPVDISWVSFENL
-258 DVAQIGTTDE
+258 SVAQIGTTDQ
-268 ANASGTLVIKVPLAQ
+268 ADATGTLVVKVPLDQ
-283 QDGVKQ
+283 QDNVKQ

-307 TPPTNLP
+307 TPPTKLP
-314 AASLV
+314 TASSV

-333 KVKLE
+333 NVTME

-345 VIISIGGKSKQVEIG
+345 VIITIGGQSKQVEMG

-445 QTSFTIDAGANT
+445 QTRFTVDADANT
-457 LVLPGS
+457 LVLLGS

-468 TVSTPVLLSSD
+468 TVSTPVLVSSD
-479 GTLPG
+479 GTIPG
-484 GLDAGI
+484 GLDAGT

-534 GAETQVWSTND
+534 GAETQVWSTNN

-579 SITNGPFRFKDLD
+579 SITHGPFRFKDLD

-602 EPYQQHVF
+602 DPYQQHVF
-610 LIQVQNGSIVRSDKI
+610 LIQVQNGSIVRSDQI
-625 PVGSTVDA
+625 PGGSTVDA

>member
-1 MIRSLG
+1 MARSFWMILV
-7 LIFLLSSLLA
+7 LLPMIQS
-17 GCADIEPETQGTAF
+17 CADIETETTGKAT

-36 EQDSSNQRSTA
+36 EQDRSSHRSSFR
-47 KGITPEE
+47 GITPEE
-54 AKTILVVLRPP
+54 ANTILVVLRPP
-65 SQCSS
+65 SQCSPS
-70 NYGNSTQDMD
+70 YGNSTQDMD
-80 RALLDLSTQE
+80 RALLNLSTQE
-90 VELMVPLET
+90 VELIVPLGT

-108 SEDYGLTELN
+108 SGKYSLPVLS
-118 TGDVEAESFGE
+118 TGDFEAESFGE
-129 SDVFIVDSE
+129 SDVFTVEAD
-138 TTSATIDV
+138 TTSAIIDV

-158 KISSKSSAGFIVGTS
+158 KISSKSSAGLIIGTS

-179 DLTGIALKEEN
+179 DLTGIALKEDN
-190 FTIADNQGHIIT
+190 FTIADNQSHIVT
-202 VEELAYVS
+202 LEELAYG
-210 STSYT
+210 SYT
-215 YQVEIDGFS
+215 YQVKMGGFS
-224 NEVNTFVVSNSE
+224 NEVNTFVVSSLE

-243 TPNPVDISWISFENL
+243 TPNPVDISWVSFENL
-258 DVAQIGTTDE
+258 SVAQIGTTDQ
-268 ANASGTLVIKVPLAQ
+268 ADATGTLVVKVPLDQ
-283 QDGVKQ
+283 QDNVKQ

-307 TPPTNLP
+307 TPPTKLP
-314 AASLV
+314 TASSV

-333 KVKLE
+333 NVTME

-345 VIISIGGKSKQVEIG
+345 VIITIGGQSKQVEMG

-445 QTSFTIDAGANT
+445 QTRFTVDADANT
-457 LVLPGS
+457 LVLLGS

-468 TVSTPVLLSSD
+468 TVSTPVLVSSD
-479 GTLPG
+479 GTIPG
-484 GLDAGI
+484 GLDAGT

-513 MQGIAVIITD
+513 MQGTAVNITD

-534 GAETQVWSTND
+534 GAETQVWSTNN

-579 SITNGPFRFKDLD
+579 SITHGPFRFKDLD

-633 LKNGLNA
+633 LRNGFNA
-640 EIGNLPA
+640 EIGELPA

>member
-1 MIRSLG
+1 MARSFWMILV
-7 LIFLLSSLLA
+7 LLPMIQS
-17 GCADIEPETQGTAF
+17 CADIETETTGKAT

-36 EQDSSNQRSTA
+36 EQDRSSHRSSFR
-47 KGITPEE
+47 GITPEE
-54 AKTILVVLRPP
+54 ANTILVVLRPP
-65 SQCSS
+65 SQCSPS
-70 NYGNSTQDMD
+70 YGNSTQDMD
-80 RALLDLSTQE
+80 RALLNLSTQE
-90 VELMVPLET
+90 VELIVPLGT

-108 SEDYGLTELN
+108 SGKYSLPVLSTSDF
-118 TGDVEAESFGE
+118 EAESFGE
-129 SDVFIVDSE
+129 SDVFTVEAD
-138 TTSATIDV
+138 TTSAIIDV

-158 KISSKSSAGFIVGTS
+158 KISSNSSAGFIVGTS

-179 DLTGIALKEEN
+179 DLTGIALKEDN
-190 FTIADNQGHIIT
+190 FTIADNQSHIVT
-202 VEELAYVS
+202 LEELAYG
-210 STSYT
+210 SYT
-215 YQVEIDGFS
+215 YQVKMGGFS
-224 NEVNTFVVSNSE
+224 NEVNTFVVSSLE

-243 TPNPVDISWISFENL
+243 TPNPVDISWVSFENL
-258 DVAQIGTTDE
+258 SVAQIGTTDQ
-268 ANASGTLVIKVPLAQ
+268 ADATGTLVVKVPLDQ
-283 QDGVKQ
+283 QDNVKQ

-307 TPPTNLP
+307 TPPTKLP
-314 AASLV
+314 TASSV

-333 KVKLE
+333 NVTME

-345 VIISIGGKSKQVEIG
+345 VIITIGGQSKQVEMG
-360 SVSYDACVDANT
+360 SLSYDACVDANT

-445 QTSFTIDAGANT
+445 QTSFKIDADANT

-463 DLTDV
+463 DLADV
-468 TVSTPVLLSSD
+468 KVSTPVLLSSD

-504 QLATNSLNA
+504 QLATNTLNA
-513 MQGIAVIITD
+513 MQGTAVNITD

-534 GAETQVWSTND
+534 GAETQVWSTNN

-602 EPYQQHVF
+602 VPYQQHVF
-610 LIQVQNGSIVRSDKI
+610 LIQVQYGSIVRSDKI

-633 LKNGLNA
+633 LKNGLNTQ
-640 EIGNLPA
+640 IGNLPP

>member
-1 MIRSLG
+1 MARSFWMILV
-7 LIFLLSSLLA
+7 LLSMIPS
-17 GCADIEPETQGTAF
+17 CADIETETTGKAT

-36 EQDSSNQRSTA
+36 EQDRSSHRSSFR
-47 KGITPEE
+47 GITPEE
-54 AKTILVVLRPP
+54 ANTILVVLRPP
-65 SQCSS
+65 SQCSPS
-70 NYGNSTQDMD
+70 YGNSTQDMD
-80 RALLDLSTQE
+80 RALLNLSTQE
-90 VELMVPLET
+90 VELIVPLGT

-108 SEDYGLTELN
+108 SGKYSLPVLS
-118 TGDVEAESFGE
+118 TGDFEAESFGE
-129 SDVFIVDSE
+129 SDVFTVEAD
-138 TTSATIDV
+138 TTSAIIDV

-158 KISSKSSAGFIVGTS
+158 KISSKSSAGLIIGTS

-179 DLTGIALKEEN
+179 DLTGIALKEDN
-190 FTIADNQGHIIT
+190 FTIADNQSHIVT
-202 VEELAYVS
+202 LEELAYG
-210 STSYT
+210 SYT
-215 YQVEIDGFS
+215 YQVKMGGFS
-224 NEVNTFVVSNSE
+224 NEVNTFVVSSLE

-243 TPNPVDISWISFENL
+243 TPNPVDISWVSFENL
-258 DVAQIGTTDE
+258 SVAQIGTTDQ
-268 ANASGTLVIKVPLAQ
+268 ADATGTLVVKVPLDQ
-283 QDGVKQ
+283 QDNVKQ

-307 TPPTNLP
+307 TPPTKLP
-314 AASLV
+314 TASSV

-333 KVKLE
+333 NVTME

-345 VIISIGGKSKQVEIG
+345 VIITIGGQSKQVEMG

-445 QTSFTIDAGANT
+445 QTRFTVDADANT
-457 LVLPGS
+457 LVLLGS

-468 TVSTPVLLSSD
+468 TVSTPVLVSSD
-479 GTLPG
+479 GTIPG
-484 GLDAGI
+484 GLDAGT

-504 QLATNSLNA
+504 QLASNSLNA

-579 SITNGPFRFKDLD
+579 SITHGPFRFKDLD

-602 EPYQQHVF
+602 DPYQQHVF

-633 LKNGLNA
+633 LRNGFNA
-640 EIGNLPA
+640 EIGELPA

>member
-1 MIRSLG
+1 MARSFWMILV
-7 LIFLLSSLLA
+7 LLSMIPS
-17 GCADIEPETQGTAF
+17 CADIETETTGKAT

-36 EQDSSNQRSTA
+36 EQDRSSHRSSFR
-47 KGITPEE
+47 GITPEE
-54 AKTILVVLRPP
+54 ANTILVVLRPP
-65 SQCSS
+65 SQCSP
-70 NYGNSTQDMD
+70 NYGNSNQDMD
-80 RALLDLSTQE
+80 RALLNLSTQE
-90 VELMVPLET
+90 VELIVPLGT

-108 SEDYGLTELN
+108 SGKYSLPVLS
-118 TGDVEAESFGE
+118 TGDFEAESFGE
-129 SDVFIVDSE
+129 SDVFTVEAD
-138 TTSATIDV
+138 TTSAIIDV
-146 VYWGTFYSTLTA
+146 VYWGTFYSTMTA
-158 KISSKSSAGFIVGTS
+158 KISSKSSAGLIIGTS

-179 DLTGIALKEEN
+179 DLTGIALKEDN
-190 FTIADNQGHIIT
+190 FTIADNQSHIVT
-202 VEELAYVS
+202 LEELAYG
-210 STSYT
+210 SYT
-215 YQVEIDGFS
+215 YQVKMGGFS
-224 NEVNTFVVSNSE
+224 NEVNTFVVSSLE

-243 TPNPVDISWISFENL
+243 TPNPVDISWVSFENL
-258 DVAQIGTTDE
+258 SVAQIGTTDQ
-268 ANASGTLVIKVPLAQ
+268 ADATGTLVVKVPLDQ
-283 QDGVKQ
+283 QDNVKQ

-307 TPPTNLP
+307 TPPTKLP
-314 AASLV
+314 TASSV

-333 KVKLE
+333 NVTME

-345 VIISIGGKSKQVEIG
+345 VIITIGGQSKQVEMG

-445 QTSFTIDAGANT
+445 QTRFTVDADANT
-457 LVLPGS
+457 LVLLGS

-468 TVSTPVLLSSD
+468 TVSTPVLVSSD
-479 GTLPG
+479 GTIPG
-484 GLDAGI
+484 GLDAGT

-579 SITNGPFRFKDLD
+579 SITHGPFRFKDLD

-602 EPYQQHVF
+602 DPYQQHVF

-633 LKNGLNA
+633 LRNGFNA
-640 EIGNLPA
+640 EIGELPA

>member
-1 MIRSLG
+1 MARSFWMILV
-7 LIFLLSSLLA
+7 LLSMIPS
-17 GCADIEPETQGTAF
+17 CADIETETTGKAT

-36 EQDSSNQRSTA
+36 EQDRSSHRSSFR
-47 KGITPEE
+47 GITPEE
-54 AKTILVVLRPP
+54 ANTILVVLRPP
-65 SQCSS
+65 SQCSP
-70 NYGNSTQDMD
+70 NYGNSNQDMD
-80 RALLDLSTQE
+80 RALLNLSTQE
-90 VELMVPLET
+90 VELIVPLGT

-108 SEDYGLTELN
+108 SGKYSLPGLS
-118 TGDVEAESFGE
+118 TGDFEAESFGE
-129 SDVFIVDSE
+129 SDVFTVEAD
-138 TTSATIDV
+138 TTSAIIDV

-158 KISSKSSAGFIVGTS
+158 KISSKSSAGLIIGTS

-179 DLTGIALKEEN
+179 DLTGIALKEDN
-190 FTIADNQGHIIT
+190 FTIADNQSHIVT
-202 VEELAYVS
+202 LEELAYG
-210 STSYT
+210 SYT
-215 YQVEIDGFS
+215 YQVKMGGFS
-224 NEVNTFVVSNSE
+224 NEVNTFVVSSLE

-243 TPNPVDISWISFENL
+243 TPNPVDISWVSFENL
-258 DVAQIGTTDE
+258 SVAQIGTTDQ
-268 ANASGTLVIKVPLAQ
+268 ADATGTLVVKVPLDQ
-283 QDGVKQ
+283 QDNVKQ

-307 TPPTNLP
+307 TPPTKLP
-314 AASLV
+314 TASSV

-333 KVKLE
+333 NVTME

-345 VIISIGGKSKQVEIG
+345 VIITIGGQSKQVEMG

-395 GYTEPLGA
+395 GYTETLGT
-403 GLAFDDQNHVYGH
+403 GSTFDDQNHVYGH

-445 QTSFTIDAGANT
+445 QTRFTVDADANT
-457 LVLPGS
+457 LVLLGS

-468 TVSTPVLLSSD
+468 TVSTPVLVSSD
-479 GTLPG
+479 GTIPG
-484 GLDAGI
+484 GLDAGT

-633 LKNGLNA
+633 LRNGFNA
-640 EIGNLPA
+640 EIGELPA

>member
-17 GCADIEPETQGTAF
+17 GCADIEPVTQGTAF

-36 EQDSSNQRSTA
+36 EQDSSNQRSAA

-80 RALLDLSTQE
+80 RALLDLNTQE

-118 TGDVEAESFGE
+118 TGDIEAESFGE

-158 KISSKSSAGFIVGTS
+158 KISSKSSAGFIIGTS

-179 DLTGIALKEEN
+179 DLTGIALKEDN
-190 FTIADNQGHIIT
+190 FTISDNQSHMIL
-202 VEELAYVS
+202 VEELAYG
-210 STSYT
+210 SYT
-215 YQVEIDGFS
+215 YQVEMSGFS

-283 QDGVKQ
+283 QDDVKQ

-314 AASLV
+314 VASLV

-326 RIDFTAN
+326 RLDFAAYN
-333 KVKLE
+333 VKLE

-345 VIISIGGKSKQVEIG
+345 VIISIGGKSKQVKIG
-360 SVSYDACVDANT
+360 SVSYDACVDTNT
-372 MCLKLTWSDG
+372 MCLKFTWSDG

-445 QTSFTIDAGANT
+445 QTTFTVDAGANS
-457 LVLPGS
+457 LVLSGS
-463 DLTDV
+463 DLADV
-468 TVSTPVLLSSD
+468 SVSTPVILSSD

-484 GLDAGI
+484 GLDVRT
-490 IYYLHGIDDVNKTV
+490 IYYLHGIDNVNKSV

-513 MQGIAVIITD
+513 MQGTAVNISD

-534 GAETQVWSTND
+534 GAETQVWSTNN

-579 SITNGPFRFKDLD
+579 SITHGPFRFKYSDE
-592 DGVTEAQNLT
+592 GVTAQNLT

>member
-1 MIRSLG
+1 MVLLPMIQS
-7 LIFLLSSLLA
+7 
-17 GCADIEPETQGTAF
+17 CADIETETTGKAT

-36 EQDSSNQRSTA
+36 EQDRSSHRSSFR
-47 KGITPEE
+47 GITPEE
-54 AKTILVVLRPP
+54 ANTILVVLRPP
-65 SQCSS
+65 SQCSP

-80 RALLDLSTQE
+80 RALLNLSTQE
-90 VELMVPLET
+90 VELIVPLGT

-108 SEDYGLTELN
+108 SGKYSLPVLS
-118 TGDVEAESFGE
+118 TGDFEAESFGE
-129 SDVFIVDSE
+129 SDVFTVEAD
-138 TTSATIDV
+138 TTSAIIDV
-146 VYWGTFYSTLTA
+146 VYWGTFYSKLTA
-158 KISSKSSAGFIVGTS
+158 KISSKSSAGLIIGTS

-179 DLTGIALKEEN
+179 DLTGIALKEDN
-190 FTIADNQGHIIT
+190 FTIADNQSHIVT
-202 VEELAYVS
+202 LEELAYG
-210 STSYT
+210 SYT
-215 YQVEIDGFS
+215 YQVKMGGFS
-224 NEVNTFVVSNSE
+224 NEVNTFVVSSLE

-243 TPNPVDISWISFENL
+243 TPNPVDISWVSFENL
-258 DVAQIGTTDE
+258 SVAQIGTTDQ
-268 ANASGTLVIKVPLAQ
+268 ADATGTLVVKVPLDQ
-283 QDGVKQ
+283 QDNVKQ

-307 TPPTNLP
+307 TPPTKLP
-314 AASLV
+314 TASSV

-333 KVKLE
+333 NVTME

-345 VIISIGGKSKQVEIG
+345 VIITIGGQSKQVEMG
-360 SVSYDACVDANT
+360 SESYDACVDANT

-430 LEDATTL
+430 LADATTL

-445 QTSFTIDAGANT
+445 QTRFTVDADANT
-457 LVLPGS
+457 LVLLGS

-468 TVSTPVLLSSD
+468 TVSTPVLVSSD
-479 GTLPG
+479 GTIPG
-484 GLDAGI
+484 GLDAGT

-534 GAETQVWSTND
+534 GAETQVWSTNN

-610 LIQVQNGSIVRSDKI
+610 LIQVQNGSIVRSDQI

>member
-1 MIRSLG
+1 MARSFWMILV
-7 LIFLLSSLLA
+7 LLPMIQS
-17 GCADIEPETQGTAF
+17 CADIETETTGKAT

-36 EQDSSNQRSTA
+36 EQDRSSHRSSFR
-47 KGITPEE
+47 GITPEE
-54 AKTILVVLRPP
+54 ANTILVVLRPP
-65 SQCSS
+65 SQCSP
-70 NYGNSTQDMD
+70 NYGNSNQDMD
-80 RALLDLSTQE
+80 RALLNLSTQE
-90 VELMVPLET
+90 VELIVPLGT

-108 SEDYGLTELN
+108 SGKYSLPVLS
-118 TGDVEAESFGE
+118 TGDFEAESFGE
-129 SDVFIVDSE
+129 SDVFTVKAD
-138 TTSATIDV
+138 TTSAIIDV

-158 KISSKSSAGFIVGTS
+158 KISSKSSAGLIIGTS

-179 DLTGIALKEEN
+179 DLTGIALKEDN
-190 FTIADNQGHIIT
+190 FTIADNQSHIVT
-202 VEELAYVS
+202 LEELAYG
-210 STSYT
+210 SYT
-215 YQVEIDGFS
+215 YQVKMGGFS
-224 NEVNTFVVSNSE
+224 NEVNTFVVSSLE

-243 TPNPVDISWISFENL
+243 TPNPVDISWVSFENL
-258 DVAQIGTTDE
+258 SVAQIGTTDQ
-268 ANASGTLVIKVPLAQ
+268 ADATGTLVVKVPLDQ
-283 QDGVKQ
+283 QDNVKQ

-307 TPPTNLP
+307 TPPTKLP
-314 AASLV
+314 TASSV

-333 KVKLE
+333 NVTME

-345 VIISIGGKSKQVEIG
+345 VIITIGGQSKQVEMG

-445 QTSFTIDAGANT
+445 QTRFTVDADANT
-457 LVLPGS
+457 LVLLGS

-468 TVSTPVLLSSD
+468 TVSTPVLVSSD
-479 GTLPG
+479 GTIPG
-484 GLDAGI
+484 GLDAGT
-490 IYYLHGIDDVNKTV
+490 IYYLHGIDNVNKTV

-570 ELSGPGLNP
+570 ELSGPGMNP

>member
-1 MIRSLG
+1 MARSFWMILV
-7 LIFLLSSLLA
+7 LLSMIPS
-17 GCADIEPETQGTAF
+17 CADIETETTGKAT

-36 EQDSSNQRSTA
+36 EQDRSSHRSSFR
-47 KGITPEE
+47 GITPEE
-54 AKTILVVLRPP
+54 ANTILVVLRPP
-65 SQCSS
+65 SQCSP

-80 RALLDLSTQE
+80 RALLNLSTQE
-90 VELMVPLET
+90 VELIVPLGT

-108 SEDYGLTELN
+108 SGKYSLPVLS
-118 TGDVEAESFGE
+118 TGDFEAESFGE
-129 SDVFIVDSE
+129 SDVFTVEAD
-138 TTSATIDV
+138 TTSAIIDV

-158 KISSKSSAGFIVGTS
+158 KISSNSSAGFIVGTS

-179 DLTGIALKEEN
+179 DLTGIALKEDN
-190 FTIADNQGHIIT
+190 FTIADNQSHIVT
-202 VEELAYVS
+202 LEELAYG
-210 STSYT
+210 SYT
-215 YQVEIDGFS
+215 YQVKMGGFS
-224 NEVNTFVVSNSE
+224 NEVNTFVVSSLE

-243 TPNPVDISWISFENL
+243 TPNPVDISWVSFENL
-258 DVAQIGTTDE
+258 SVAQIGTTDQ
-268 ANASGTLVIKVPLAQ
+268 ADATGTLVVKVPLDQ
-283 QDGVKQ
+283 QDNVKQ

-307 TPPTNLP
+307 TPPTKLP
-314 AASLV
+314 TASSV

-333 KVKLE
+333 NVTME

-345 VIISIGGKSKQVEIG
+345 VIITIGGQSKQVEMG

-445 QTSFTIDAGANT
+445 QTRFTVDADANT
-457 LVLPGS
+457 LVLLGS

-468 TVSTPVLLSSD
+468 TVSTPVLVSSD

-602 EPYQQHVF
+602 VPYQQHVF

>member
-1 MIRSLG
+1 MARSFWMILV
-7 LIFLLSSLLA
+7 LLPMIQS
-17 GCADIEPETQGTAF
+17 CADIETETTGKAT

-36 EQDSSNQRSTA
+36 EQDRSSHRSSFR
-47 KGITPEE
+47 GITPEE
-54 AKTILVVLRPP
+54 ANTILVVLRPP
-65 SQCSS
+65 SQCSP

-80 RALLDLSTQE
+80 RALLNLSTQE
-90 VELMVPLET
+90 VELIVPLGT

-108 SEDYGLTELN
+108 SGKYSLPVLS
-118 TGDVEAESFGE
+118 TGDFEAESFGE
-129 SDVFIVDSE
+129 SDVFTVEAD
-138 TTSATIDV
+138 TTSAIIDV

-158 KISSKSSAGFIVGTS
+158 KISSKSSAGLIIGTS

-179 DLTGIALKEEN
+179 DLTGIALKEDN
-190 FTIADNQGHIIT
+190 FTIADNQSHIVT
-202 VEELAYVS
+202 LEELAYG
-210 STSYT
+210 SYT
-215 YQVEIDGFS
+215 YQVKMGGFS
-224 NEVNTFVVSNSE
+224 NEVNTFVVSSLE

-243 TPNPVDISWISFENL
+243 TPNPVDISWVSFENL
-258 DVAQIGTTDE
+258 SVAQIGTTDQ
-268 ANASGTLVIKVPLAQ
+268 ADATGTLVVKVPLDQ
-283 QDGVKQ
+283 QDNVKQ

-307 TPPTNLP
+307 TPPTKLP
-314 AASLV
+314 TASSV

-333 KVKLE
+333 NVTME

-345 VIISIGGKSKQVEIG
+345 VIITIGGQSKQVEMG

-445 QTSFTIDAGANT
+445 QTRFTVDADANT
-457 LVLPGS
+457 LVLLGS

-468 TVSTPVLLSSD
+468 TVSTPVLVSSD
-479 GTLPG
+479 GTIPG
-484 GLDAGI
+484 GLDAGT

-579 SITNGPFRFKDLD
+579 SITHGPFRFKDLD

-602 EPYQQHVF
+602 DPYQQHVF

-633 LKNGLNA
+633 LRNGFNA
-640 EIGNLPA
+640 EIGELPA

>member
-1 MIRSLG
+1 MARSFWMILV
-7 LIFLLSSLLA
+7 LLSMIPS
-17 GCADIEPETQGTAF
+17 CADIETETTGKAT

-36 EQDSSNQRSTA
+36 EQDRSSHRSSFR
-47 KGITPEE
+47 GITPEE
-54 AKTILVVLRPP
+54 ANTILVVLRPP
-65 SQCSS
+65 SQCSP

-80 RALLDLSTQE
+80 RALLNLSTQE
-90 VELMVPLET
+90 VELIVPLGT

-108 SEDYGLTELN
+108 SGKYSLPVLS
-118 TGDVEAESFGE
+118 TGDFEAESFGE
-129 SDVFIVDSE
+129 SDVFTVEAD
-138 TTSATIDV
+138 TTSAIIDV

-158 KISSKSSAGFIVGTS
+158 KISSKSSAGLIIGTS

-179 DLTGIALKEEN
+179 DLTGIALKEDN
-190 FTIADNQGHIIT
+190 FTIADNQSHIVT
-202 VEELAYVS
+202 LEELAYG
-210 STSYT
+210 SYT
-215 YQVEIDGFS
+215 YQVKMGGFS
-224 NEVNTFVVSNSE
+224 NEVNTFVVSSLE

-243 TPNPVDISWISFENL
+243 TPNPVDISWVSFENL
-258 DVAQIGTTDE
+258 SVAQIGTTDQ
-268 ANASGTLVIKVPLAQ
+268 ADATGTLVVKVPLDQ
-283 QDGVKQ
+283 QDNVKQ

-307 TPPTNLP
+307 TPPTKLP
-314 AASLV
+314 TASSV

-333 KVKLE
+333 NVTME

-345 VIISIGGKSKQVEIG
+345 VIITIGGQSKQVEMG

-382 SDPDLHSMYWPDW
+382 SDPDLHSMYWPAW
-395 GYTEPLGA
+395 GYTETLGT
-403 GLAFDDQNHVYGH
+403 GSAFDDQNHVYGH

-445 QTSFTIDAGANT
+445 QTRFTVDADANT
-457 LVLPGS
+457 LVLLGS

-468 TVSTPVLLSSD
+468 TVSTPVLVSSD
-479 GTLPG
+479 GTIPG
-484 GLDAGI
+484 GLDAGT

-534 GAETQVWSTND
+534 GAETQVWSTNN

-579 SITNGPFRFKDLD
+579 SITHGPFRFKDLD

-602 EPYQQHVF
+602 DPYQQHVF

-633 LKNGLNA
+633 LRNGFNA
-640 EIGNLPA
+640 EIGELPA